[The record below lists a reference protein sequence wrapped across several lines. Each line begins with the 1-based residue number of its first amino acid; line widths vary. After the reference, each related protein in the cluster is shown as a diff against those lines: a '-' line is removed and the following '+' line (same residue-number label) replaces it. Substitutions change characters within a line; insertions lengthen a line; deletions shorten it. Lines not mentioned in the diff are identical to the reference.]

1 MGVELFSFDLILMST
16 FMWLTQEKGRPISL
30 QELFENFIPAERKW
44 EVLEASKVKMSSSEN
59 KKLTGTHTG

>member
-16 FMWLTQEKGRPISL
+16 LMWLTQKKRRPISL

-44 EVLEASKVKMSSSEN
+44 EVLEASKVKMSGSEN

>member
-16 FMWLTQEKGRPISL
+16 FMWLTQKKRRPISL

-44 EVLEASKVKMSSSEN
+44 EVLEASKVKMSGSEN
-59 KKLTGTHTG
+59 KKLKGTHTG

>member
-1 MGVELFSFDLILMST
+1 MGVERFSFDLILMST
-16 FMWLTQEKGRPISL
+16 FMWLTQKKRRPISL

>member
-1 MGVELFSFDLILMST
+1 MGVELFSFDVILMST

>member
-44 EVLEASKVKMSSSEN
+44 EVLEGSKVKMSGSEN
-59 KKLTGTHTG
+59 KKSTGTHTG

>member
-1 MGVELFSFDLILMST
+1 MGVELFSFELILMST

>member
-1 MGVELFSFDLILMST
+1 MGVELFSFDVILMST
-16 FMWLTQEKGRPISL
+16 FMWLTQEKGKPISL

>member
-1 MGVELFSFDLILMST
+1 MGVELFTFDLILMST

>member
-16 FMWLTQEKGRPISL
+16 FMWLTQEKGRPVSL

>member
-1 MGVELFSFDLILMST
+1 MGVERFSFDLILMST
-16 FMWLTQEKGRPISL
+16 FMWLTQKKRRPISL

-44 EVLEASKVKMSSSEN
+44 EVLEASKVKMSGSEN